1 MAITK
6 WSILELRKKPRIQFR
21 GLITKPSPRPVSGR
35 GLAEPHGVADV
46 LSQEAVGSIR
56 DFRTAKIALAKRK
69 PRPNRRRAGFSGA
82 IGYGGLRKGSA

>member
-1 MAITK
+1 MGLKCIA
-6 WSILELRKKPRIQFR
+6 RGFR
-21 GLITKPSPRPVSGR
+21 TIGSDIPRPVSGR